1 MKTKYNLGTLFG
13 LSLSAVPSAFIST
26 ILLWL
31 VLSGIAI
38 GLLNLS
44 AVEAIVAAL
53 IAVGLHWLSETLHQ
67 LGHAFV
73 ARRVGYPM
81 RGIRYWGLLSLS
93 LYPRDEPALPGAI
106 HIRRALGGPTASFL
120 VTLIAAAI
128 VFAMNAAGVR
138 GVAWL
143 LALFFWIENLLV
155 FTVGALLPLGFND
168 GSTVLQWWG
177 KR

>member
-13 LSLSAVPSAFIST
+13 LDLSAVPSAFIGT

-38 GLLNLS
+38 GLFNLS
-44 AVEAIVAAL
+44 AVEAIIAAL
-53 IAVGLHWLSETLHQ
+53 IAVALHWLSETAHQ

-81 RGIRYWGLLSLS
+81 RGIRYWGLLSFS

-106 HIRRALGGPTASFL
+106 HIRRALGGPITSFL
-120 VTLIAAAI
+120 VALVAAAI
-128 VFAMNAAGVR
+128 FLALNATGVS
-138 GVAWL
+138 GAVWWV
-143 LALFFWIENLLV
+143 ALFFLLDNFFV
-155 FTVGALLPLGFND
+155 FTIGALLPLGFTD
-168 GSTVLQWWG
+168 GSTVLKWWG
-177 KR
+177 KW

>member
-13 LSLSAVPSAFIST
+13 LNLSAVPSAFIST

-44 AVEAIVAAL
+44 LVEAIVAAL
-53 IAVGLHWLSETLHQ
+53 IAVALHWLSETAHQ

-81 RGIRYWGLLSLS
+81 RGIRYWGLLSFS

-106 HIRRALGGPTASFL
+106 HIRRALGGPVTSFL
-120 VTLIAAAI
+120 VTLVAAAI
-128 VFAMNAAGVR
+128 VFAMNVAGLR
-138 GVAWL
+138 GVVWY
-143 LALFFWIENLLV
+143 LALFCLLENLLV
-155 FTVGALLPLGFND
+155 FTLGALLPLGFND
-168 GSTVLQWWG
+168 GGTLVKWWG